1 MGRVIWLFG
10 SMSIVFLEAAEKE
23 ESLESVGI
31 WTVLFIVGV
40 VAAGI
45 LFFASRQL
53 AKLRKFYENMLAK
66 QLEIEEKQNKILTSM
81 SENIHD
87 AAQEALKKSH
97 AMIEN
102 HGHSPLEREKLM
114 EDIEDQLLGV
124 TNNLIYFLRL
134 KSKKIEINN
143 KPFNLNNVL
152 NEVSGLLGTK
162 YAGRELE
169 LIFDVDNNV
178 PRYMTGDSLHIG
190 RVLTNLF
197 EYMFSQL
204 TDEELKL
211 EVSMFNSHEEKIDV
225 QFRLSD
231 TGPGIPAEALES
243 LFVPYYDEEQGA
255 YAGLG
260 LFIAKSLAELMD
272 GALYAESR
280 EGKGTTFILDLP
292 LKLVDAEN
300 RRRYRLP
307 NKALTEKRV
316 LVVDSNFNAALA
328 IKKMFAYFRHD
339 VRVIRKEDFEFSMPK
354 MDGYDIIILKESL
367 FSGKVLRHLQ
377 EIKKEKRDLKIIALN
392 NLLNVKE
399 SNFHDGLIDA
409 HLFKPVNQERVFEL
423 IISLYDMGV
432 SRVLL
437 RDEIEEDEESGL
449 PKAKVYKFQ
458 IQEAKGITQES
469 FSEFAGKQLLIVED
483 NMINQKVLT
492 NLLAHSGIK
501 ITVANDGQQAVEI
514 VKSGKVKFDFILM
527 DINMPVMDGFTATQ
541 VIREERRFD
550 MVPIVAFTA
559 LILESEK
566 QKMFSCGVNAF
577 LAKPLNVGK
586 LYQAMAMFISDKAIE
601 SAKEEEKREKE
612 AIFDGLEIKK
622 GIAHT
627 NHNEALYIELLKE
640 FIEAYGESDQTF
652 ETLIGEKRYE
662 QIKMLCIDMR
672 GLSGTIGATGLHDL
686 MNEVYKHI
694 LFNKHEL
701 LGGYVKKY
709 TKEMAKVRKAIEAY
723 LFSKDRMA

>member
-1 MGRVIWLFG
+1 MGRVVWLFG
-10 SMSIVFLEAAEKE
+10 SLPILFLEAAEREK
-23 ESLESVGI
+23 SFESVGI
-31 WTVLFIVGV
+31 WTLVLIVGV
-40 VAAGI
+40 VVTGI
-45 LFFASRQL
+45 LFFASREM

-66 QLEIEEKQNKILTSM
+66 QLEIEEKQNQILTNM

-87 AAQEALKKSH
+87 AAHEALKKSH
-97 AMIEN
+97 DIIEN
-102 HGHSPLEREKLM
+102 HVHSSLEKEKLM
-114 EDIEDQLLGV
+114 ENIEDQLLGV

-162 YAGRELE
+162 YAGKQLE

-178 PRYMTGDSLHIG
+178 PRYMIGDSLHIG

-197 EYMFSQL
+197 EYLFSQL

-225 QFRLSD
+225 QFRLRD
-231 TGPGIPAEALES
+231 TGPGIPSDLLES

-255 YAGLG
+255 YVGLG
-260 LFIAKSLAELMD
+260 LFIAKALAELM
-272 GALYAESR
+272 GGTLYAESR
-280 EGKGTTFILDLP
+280 KGKGTTFILDLP
-292 LKLVDAEN
+292 LKLVDSEN

-307 NKALTEKRV
+307 DKALTEKNV
-316 LVVDSNFNAALA
+316 LIVDSNFNSALA

-354 MDGYDIIILKESL
+354 MEGYDIVILKESL
-367 FSGKVLRHLQ
+367 FSEKVLRHLH
-377 EIKKEKRDLKIIALN
+377 EIKKVKRDLKIIALN

-423 IISLYDMGV
+423 IITLYDMGF
-432 SRVLL
+432 SRILL
-437 RDEIEEDEESGL
+437 QDRIGEDEESSL
-449 PKAKVYKFQ
+449 PKAKVYKSE
-458 IQEAKGITQES
+458 IQEAKGITPES
-469 FSEFAGKQLLIVED
+469 FSEFAGKHLLIVED

-501 ITVANDGQQAVEI
+501 ITLANDGQQAVEI
-514 VKSGKVKFDFILM
+514 VKSGKIKFDFILM

-550 MVPIVAFTA
+550 VIPIVAFTA

-566 QKMFSCGVNAF
+566 QKMFSCGINAF
-577 LAKPLNVGK
+577 LSKPLNVGK
-586 LYQAMAMFISDKAIE
+586 LYQAMAMFVSDKAIE

-627 NHNEALYIELLKE
+627 NHNEALYIELIKE
-640 FIEAYGESDQTF
+640 FIGAYGQSDEIF
-652 ETLIGEKRYE
+652 AKLVREKRYE
-662 QIKMLCIDMR
+662 QIKMLCVDMR

-686 MNEVYKHI
+686 MNEVYKCI
-694 LFNKHEL
+694 LFNKQEL
-701 LGGYVKKY
+701 LERYVEKY
-709 TKEMAKVRKAIEAY
+709 AKEMTRVRQAVESY
-723 LFSKDRMA
+723 LFSKDRVA

>member
-1 MGRVIWLFG
+1 MGRIIWLLG
-10 SMSIVFLEAAEKE
+10 GMSILFLEAAESEK
-23 ESLESVGI
+23 SLDTVGI
-31 WTVLFIVGV
+31 WTVILIVAV

-45 LFFASRQL
+45 LFFASRQI
-53 AKLRKFYENMLAK
+53 AKLRKFHEDRLTK
-66 QLEIEEKQNKILTSM
+66 QLEMEEKQNRILTSM

-87 AAQEALKKSH
+87 AAQEVLKKSH
-97 AMIEN
+97 AIIEN
-102 HGHSPLEREKLM
+102 HDRSSEEKEELLG
-114 EDIEDQLLGV
+114 DIEDQLLGV

-134 KSKKIEINN
+134 KSKKIEIDN

-162 YAGRELE
+162 HAGKELE
-169 LIFDVDNNV
+169 LIFDVNNNV
-178 PRYMTGDSLHIG
+178 PRYMVGDSLHIG

-211 EVSMFNSHEEKIDV
+211 EVSMFNSHEDKIDV
-225 QFRLSD
+225 QFRLRD
-231 TGPGIPAEALES
+231 TGQGIPADALES

-255 YAGLG
+255 YVGLG
-260 LFIAKSLAELMD
+260 LFIAKSLAELMG
-272 GALYAESR
+272 GALYVESR

-292 LKLVDAEN
+292 LKLVDSEN

-307 NKALTEKRV
+307 DKVLTEKNV
-316 LVVDSNFNAALA
+316 LIVDSNFNSALA

-339 VRVIRKEDFEFSMPK
+339 VRVIKKEDFQFSMPK

-367 FSGKVLRHLQ
+367 FSGNVLRHLQ
-377 EIKKEKRDLKIIALN
+377 EIKREKSDLKVIALN

-432 SRVLL
+432 PRVLL
-437 RDEIEEDEESGL
+437 QDRIEEDEDSRL
-449 PKAKVYKFQ
+449 PKAKVYKSE

-483 NMINQKVLT
+483 NLINQKVLT
-492 NLLAHSGIK
+492 NLLAQSGIK
-501 ITVANDGQQAVEI
+501 ITLANDGQQAVEI
-514 VKSGKVKFDFILM
+514 VKSGKIKFDFILM

-550 MVPIVAFTA
+550 VVPIVAFTA

-566 QKMFSCGVNAF
+566 QKMFSCGINAF

-601 SAKEEEKREKE
+601 TAKEEEKKEKE
-612 AIFDGLEIKK
+612 ALFDGLNIQK

-627 NHNEALYIELLKE
+627 NHNEALYIELIKE
-640 FIEAYGESDQTF
+640 FIEAYGQSDQTF
-652 ETLIGEKRYE
+652 EKLVREKRYE
-662 QIKMLCIDMR
+662 QIKMLCVDMR

-686 MNEVYKHI
+686 VNDVYKYI
-694 LFNKHEL
+694 LFNKHDLLAGYENKYAKEL
-701 LGGYVKKY
+701 
-709 TKEMAKVRKAIEAY
+709 AKVRKAVEAY
-723 LFSKDRMA
+723 LFSKDRME

>member
-10 SMSIVFLEAAEKE
+10 SLSILFLEAAEREK
-23 ESLESVGI
+23 SFESVGI
-31 WTVLFIVGV
+31 WTVVLIVGI

-45 LFFASRQL
+45 LFFASREM

-66 QLEIEEKQNKILTSM
+66 QLEIEEKQNQILTNM

-87 AAQEALKKSH
+87 AAHEALKKSH
-97 AMIEN
+97 DIIEN
-102 HGHSPLEREKLM
+102 HAHSTLEKEKLM

-162 YAGRELE
+162 YAGKELE

-178 PRYMTGDSLHIG
+178 PRYIIGDSLHIG

-211 EVSMFNSHEEKIDV
+211 EVTMFRSHEEKIDV
-225 QFRLSD
+225 QFRLKD
-231 TGPGIPAEALES
+231 TGPGIPADLLES

-255 YAGLG
+255 YVGLG
-260 LFIAKSLAELMD
+260 LFIAKALAELM
-272 GALYAESR
+272 GGTLYVESR

-292 LKLVDAEN
+292 LELVDSEN

-307 NKALTEKRV
+307 DKALTEKKV
-316 LVVDSNFNAALA
+316 LIVDSNFNAALA

-339 VRVIRKEDFEFSMPK
+339 VRVIRREDFEFSMPK
-354 MDGYDIIILKESL
+354 MDEYDIVILKEAL
-367 FSGKVLRHLQ
+367 FSEKVLRYLQ
-377 EIKKEKRDLKIIALN
+377 EIKKVKRGLKIIALN

-432 SRVLL
+432 PRVLFQD
-437 RDEIEEDEESGL
+437 RIEEEGESRL
-449 PKAKVYKFQ
+449 PRAKVYKSE
-458 IQEAKGITQES
+458 IQEAKGITPES

-501 ITVANDGQQAVEI
+501 ITLANDGQQAVEI

-541 VIREERRFD
+541 VIREEGRFD
-550 MVPIVAFTA
+550 IIPIVAFTA

-566 QKMFSCGVNAF
+566 QKMFSCGINAF

-612 AIFDGLEIKK
+612 AIFDGLEINK

-627 NHNEALYIELLKE
+627 NHNEALYIELIKE
-640 FIEAYGESDQTF
+640 FIEAYGQSDETF
-652 ETLIGEKRYE
+652 AKLVREKRYE
-662 QIKMLCIDMR
+662 QIKMLCVDMR
-672 GLSGTIGATGLHDL
+672 GLAGTIGATGLHDL
-686 MNEVYKHI
+686 VNDVYKYI

-701 LGGYVKKY
+701 LWGYVEKY
-709 TKEMAKVRKAIEAY
+709 AKELTKVRKAAEAY
-723 LFSKDRMA
+723 LFSKEMMS